1 MFKKNKHHLQ
11 PVLICSVNELPEEQR
26 EHLNSSWAG
35 VFYREFFCRLEE
47 EPFSVLYADLPSRPN
62 VPVNVL
68 VGLEYLKAGFGWSD
82 EEMYEAFLYNLQVR
96 YALGYDEFGT
106 GYFDLR
112 TLYYFRERLSRYMQ
126 EKGVNLLDQAFEQV
140 TDEQLAAFQVKTDL
154 QRMDSSMVASNI
166 RQVGRLQ
173 LLVVVVQRVQRMLS
187 QADQGQYAE
196 AFAPYMKGHAGHY
209 IYRLEREEYAEHI
222 QKIGEFMCRLL
233 SELKEGY
240 GNDPIYQ
247 VLERVFNDHFRI
259 EGTTAKAKANSEL
272 IASSLQSPDDLEA
285 TFRQKRGTGYQG
297 YVANLTETC
306 NPQNKLQL
314 VTKVQV
320 APNHTND
327 PSLLVDALPNLK
339 QRTNLDTLYTDCG
352 HTGPGPDAIL
362 GELHV
367 TQIQTGIR
375 GRRPNPAKLSLS
387 DFSIQF
393 DQDGQPVHVTCPMK
407 QQVPMAPSR
416 QKGGWVGLF
425 DPAICH
431 TCSFQIAKTC
441 PTRFCRTAQR
451 PEIYFHSPRV
461 HPTQR
466 RRQTLARNKEVR
478 NPRAAIE
485 ATIRSVKHPF
495 PASKLPVRGHF
506 RMACLLIGSAAMTNV
521 RRIQHHLKAES
532 QFDQQD
538 DSFLAFVKAAWLCLI
553 SQFWP
558 ADLYM
563 GC

>member
-1 MFKKNKHHLQ
+1 MFKKNKLHLQ
-11 PVLICSVNELPEEQR
+11 PILICSVNELPEEQR
-26 EHLNSSWAG
+26 EHLNNSWSG
-35 VFYREFFCRLEE
+35 VFYREFFCRLDE
-47 EPFSVLYADLPSRPN
+47 EPFAVLYANVPSRPN

-96 YALGYDEFGT
+96 YALGYDEFGA

-112 TLYYFRERLSRYMQ
+112 TLYYFRERLSHYMQ
-126 EKGVNLLDQAFEQV
+126 ENGVNLLDQAFEQV
-140 TDEQLAAFQVKTDL
+140 TDEQLAAFQVKTNL
-154 QRMDSSMVASNI
+154 QRMDSTMVASNI

-173 LLVVVVQRVQRMLS
+173 LLVVVLQRVQRMLS

-196 AFAPYMKGHAGHY
+196 AFAPYLKGHAGHY
-209 IYRLEREEYAEHI
+209 VYRLKREEYAEHI

-233 SELKEGY
+233 SELKAGY

-259 EGTTAKAKANSEL
+259 EGTTTKAKAHSEL
-272 IASSLQSPDDLEA
+272 SASSLQSPDDLEA
-285 TFRQKRGTGYQG
+285 TFRQKRTTGYLG

-306 NPQNKLQL
+306 HPENKLQL
-314 VTKVQV
+314 ITKVQV
-320 APNHTND
+320 ASNHTND
-327 PSLLVDALPNLK
+327 PCLLVEALPNLK
-339 QRTNLDTLYTDCG
+339 RRTNLDTLYTDGG

-362 GELHV
+362 NELHV

-375 GRRPNPAKLSLS
+375 GRHPNPEKLSLS

-407 QQVPMAPSR
+407 QQVPMVPGR

-431 TCSFQIAKTC
+431 ACSFQIAGKC

-451 PEIYFHSPRV
+451 PEIYFHAPRL

-466 RRQTLARNKEVR
+466 RRQTLARSHETR

-485 ATIRSVKHPF
+485 ATVRSVKHPF
-495 PASKLPVRGHF
+495 PASQLPVRGRF

-521 RRIQHHLKAES
+521 RRIQHHLIAQS
-532 QFDQQD
+532 QPVQQA
-538 DSFLAFVKAAWLCLI
+538 DSFLAFVKAAWLCLV
-553 SQFWP
+553 SQFQP
-558 ADLYM
+558 SDLYM

>member
-1 MFKKNKHHLQ
+1 MFKKNKLHLQ
-11 PVLICSVNELPEEQR
+11 PILICSVNELPEEQR
-26 EHLNSSWAG
+26 EHLNNSWSG
-35 VFYREFFCRLEE
+35 VFYREFFCRLDE
-47 EPFSVLYADLPSRPN
+47 EPFAVLYANVPSRPN

-112 TLYYFRERLSRYMQ
+112 TLYYFRERLSHYMQ
-126 EKGVNLLDQAFEQV
+126 ENGVNLLDQAFEQV
-140 TDEQLAAFQVKTDL
+140 TDEQLAAFQVKTNL

-173 LLVVVVQRVQRMLS
+173 LLVVVLQRVQRMLS

-196 AFAPYMKGHAGHY
+196 AFAPYLKGHAGHY
-209 IYRLEREEYAEHI
+209 VYRLKREEYAEHI

-233 SELKEGY
+233 SELKAGY
-240 GNDPIYQ
+240 GDDPIYQ

-259 EGTTAKAKANSEL
+259 EGTTTKAKAHSEL
-272 IASSLQSPDDLEA
+272 SASSLQSPDDLEA
-285 TFRQKRGTGYQG
+285 TFRQKRTTGYLG

-306 NPQNKLQL
+306 HPENKLQL
-314 VTKVQV
+314 ITKVQV
-320 APNHTND
+320 ASNHTND
-327 PSLLVDALPNLK
+327 PCLLVDALPNLK
-339 QRTNLDTLYTDCG
+339 RRTNLDTLYTDCG

-362 GELHV
+362 NELHV

-375 GRRPNPAKLSLS
+375 GRHPNPEKLSLS

-407 QQVPMAPSR
+407 QQVPMVPGR

-431 TCSFQIAKTC
+431 ACSFQIAGKC

-451 PEIYFHSPRV
+451 PEIYFHSPRL

-466 RRQTLARNKEVR
+466 RRQTLARSNETR

-485 ATIRSVKHPF
+485 ATVRSVKHPF
-495 PASKLPVRGHF
+495 PASQLPVRGRF

-521 RRIQHHLKAES
+521 RRIQHHLIAKS
-532 QFDQQD
+532 QPVQQA
-538 DSFLAFVKAAWLCLI
+538 DSFLAFVKAAWLCLV
-553 SQFWP
+553 SQFQP
-558 ADLYM
+558 SDLYM